1 MELRRAYPIK
11 FLAEPKIR
19 YKRRVKT
26 TDRRLNGSVTIDREA
41 IRKEVGL
48 AIKSQVC
55 SVHCPKSIRGRRGR
69 PGQRG
74 PPGKHGPPE
83 PRGVNGP
90 KGNHGPQGIQGPPG
104 PMGPPGAWGEPGQ
117 SISAPSI
124 VTPPMSIV
132 VNETSTAS
140 FQCEVEGNPQPRVSW
155 LKDNSSL
162 TANKRIMPL
171 RGGLQINDVSLEDG
185 GMYTCV
191 ARNILGMT
199 TSLAELFVQ
208 GEKSFF

>member
-11 FLAEPKIR
+11 FLTEPKIR

-26 TDRRLNGSVTIDREA
+26 TDRRLNGSETIDREA
-41 IRKEVGL
+41 IRKEVRL

-74 PPGKHGPPE
+74 PPGKHGPPG
-83 PRGVNGP
+83 PQGVKGP
-90 KGNHGPQGIQGPPG
+90 KGNQGPQGIQGPPG
-104 PMGPPGAWGEPGQ
+104 PLGPPGARGEPGQ

-162 TANKRIMPL
+162 TANK
-171 RGGLQINDVSLEDG
+171 
-185 GMYTCV
+185 
-191 ARNILGMT
+191 
-199 TSLAELFVQ
+199 
-208 GEKSFF
+208 

>member
-1 MELRRAYPIK
+1 M
-11 FLAEPKIR
+11 
-19 YKRRVKT
+19 
-26 TDRRLNGSVTIDREA
+26 
-41 IRKEVGL
+41 
-48 AIKSQVC
+48 
-55 SVHCPKSIRGRRGR
+55 
-69 PGQRG
+69 
-74 PPGKHGPPE
+74 
-83 PRGVNGP
+83 NGP

-104 PMGPPGAWGEPGQ
+104 PMGPPGARGEPGQ

-185 GMYTCV
+185 GMYTCSKKYSWNDYV
-191 ARNILGMT
+191 IG
-199 TSLAELFVQ
+199 
-208 GEKSFF
+208 

>member
-19 YKRRVKT
+19 YKRRV

-41 IRKEVGL
+41 IRKEVRL
-48 AIKSQVC
+48 VIKSQVC

-74 PPGKHGPPE
+74 PPGKHGPPG

-104 PMGPPGAWGEPGQ
+104 PMGPPGARGEPGQ

-124 VTPPMSIV
+124 VTPPMPIV
-132 VNETSTAS
+132 VNETGTAS
-140 FQCEVEGNPQPRVSW
+140 FQCEVEGNPHPKVTW
-155 LKDNSSL
+155 LRENSSL
-162 TANKRIMPL
+162 LADKRVVPTA
-171 RGGLQINDVSLEDG
+171 GGLVINGVTLKDDG
-185 GMYTCV
+185 TYTCE
-191 ARNILGMT
+191 ARNILGVM
-199 TSLAELFVQ
+199 TSLARLTVQ
-208 GEKSFF
+208 GKK

>member
-1 MELRRAYPIK
+1 MK
-11 FLAEPKIR
+11 FIVGPKIR

-26 TDRRLNGSVTIDREA
+26 TDRRLNGSETIYREA
-41 IRKEVGL
+41 IRKEVRL

-55 SVHCPKSIRGRRGR
+55 SVHCPRSIRGGRGR

-74 PPGKHGPPE
+74 PPGKHGPPG
-83 PRGVNGP
+83 PQGVNGP
-90 KGNHGPQGIQGPPG
+90 TGNHGPQGIQESPG
-104 PMGPPGAWGEPGQ
+104 PMGPPGARGERGQ

-132 VNETSTAS
+132 VNETGTAS
-140 FQCEVEGNPQPRVSW
+140 FQCEIEGNPQPRITW

-162 TANKRIMPL
+162 TAHKRIMPS

-199 TSLAELFVQ
+199 TTLAELFVQ
-208 GEKSFF
+208 GEKSFL

>member
-1 MELRRAYPIK
+1 MELRRAYPLK

-19 YKRRVKT
+19 YKRRV

-41 IRKEVGL
+41 IRKEVRL
-48 AIKSQVC
+48 VIKSQVC

-74 PPGKHGPPE
+74 PPDKHGPPG

-104 PMGPPGAWGEPGQ
+104 PMGPPGARGEPGQ

-162 TANKRIMPL
+162 IANKRIMPL

-185 GMYTCV
+185 GMYNCV

>member
-1 MELRRAYPIK
+1 MKQSEKKYDLQSRARFAVFIAPRASGEDEAD
-11 FLAEPKIR
+11 L
-19 YKRRVKT
+19 VKET
-26 TDRRLNGSVTIDREA
+26 
-41 IRKEVGL
+41 
-48 AIKSQVC
+48 
-55 SVHCPKSIRGRRGR
+55 
-69 PGQRG
+69 
-74 PPGKHGPPE
+74 PPGKHGPPG

-104 PMGPPGAWGEPGQ
+104 PMGPPGARGEPGQ

-140 FQCEVEGNPQPRVSW
+140 FQCEVEGNPQPKVTW

>member
-74 PPGKHGPPE
+74 PPGKHGPPG

-104 PMGPPGAWGEPGQ
+104 PMGPPGARGEPGQ

-185 GMYTCV
+185 GMYTCSKKYSWNDYV
-191 ARNILGMT
+191 IG
-199 TSLAELFVQ
+199 
-208 GEKSFF
+208 